1 MKGHIIFAGSLVVLL
16 ACSFLALSAH
26 SSDVIVIDGADNV
39 RTSSLSSSITLFDLL
54 NSVAPR
60 IALQYS
66 DRLRYIDLMGPP
78 TALSTHLSA
87 VAARVGLQYA
97 DRARHLPLTVIPP
110 ALNTR
115 LNETAD
121 RIIFQYPDRN
131 RRVILNYPV
140 ALIGDTI
147 PPVIV
152 GTPGAS
158 MSATSAII
166 TWTTNEFTTYVL
178 RYGTSPG
185 SYPNQVSSSL
195 FSKDHRATLTGLN
208 PSETY
213 YYQIVSTD
221 LSGNQATSQEYVLE
235 GQYYIFLPMV
245 RR

>member
-1 MKGHIIFAGSLVVLL
+1 MKRHIFVVGSIIFLLVFSYLSL
-16 ACSFLALSAH
+16 AAFPGDSIIIEYADNFETNALSGSA
-26 SSDVIVIDGADNV
+26 
-39 RTSSLSSSITLFDLL
+39 TLFGLL
-54 NSVAPR
+54 SNVASR
-60 IALQYS
+60 IASQYA
-66 DRLRYIDLMGPP
+66 DRLRHIDLTGPP
-78 TALSTHLSA
+78 ATLSTHLSA

-97 DRARHLPLTVIPP
+97 DRARHLPLTDISP

-121 RIIFQYPDRN
+121 RITFQYPDRN
-131 RRVILNYPV
+131 RRIVLNYPN
-140 ALIGDTI
+140 ALIGDTT
-147 PPVIV
+147 PPTIV

-158 MSATSAII
+158 MSANSAII

-178 RYGTSPG
+178 RYGTSSG

-195 FSKDHRATLTGLN
+195 FSKEHRATLTGLN

-235 GQYYIFLPMV
+235 GQCYIFLPMV